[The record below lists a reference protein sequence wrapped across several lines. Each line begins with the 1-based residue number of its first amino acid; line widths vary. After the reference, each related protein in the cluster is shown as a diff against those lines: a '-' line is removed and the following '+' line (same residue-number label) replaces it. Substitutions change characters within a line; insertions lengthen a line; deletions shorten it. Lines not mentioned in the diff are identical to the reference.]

1 MATSTD
7 AITQNGLTLLPELSS
22 LSRLRYFFGQLITQR
37 DLEAEQHYHLVLRRL
52 MQRESLGTGTVAGL
66 RVSDN
71 SNGVTVAGS
80 IFVEPGLALDP
91 DGRELLLENEECIL
105 VAGAALPA
113 NHVPFTLSPDDMTQL
128 AIEVSARFGGLP
140 FDENDLEVLA
150 DSLVTCQLIDPT
162 QASNVDD
169 LAGVLDLIPA
179 STPTLTPPELLR
191 DWLFDQLVGT
201 TYVGLRY
208 RELGTDPAP
217 AVLDASCCGD
227 VTCFPTRTQEGVYI
241 VTSAQAF
248 DAAYDPFVAAKEC
261 LDTQFFGQMDAGD
274 APDHVSCK
282 SALCN
287 CLLDGW
293 RGMPPTDD
301 PCGNQVLPVVCLAVV
316 CWSRFD
322 RGSLPQLLAIDNCGC
337 RPIAPGGPM
346 IRALVE
352 SLTGCATPSAL
363 LPRFVMISPA
373 EDATVNTSDTNPD
386 FTISATAD
394 AILEVAAGDLD
405 AGWELV
411 YYPTDAGVPLHYPD
425 SSGQGPGAS
434 AVSIALTDPGSPDG
448 RRVEISFAGDGFPA
462 GTYVWR
468 IFNTITSPASEL
480 ESLANSQQLDG
491 EPNPPD
497 AVPSGNGQPGGT
509 FEARFVV
516 VEP

>member
-37 DLEAEQHYHLVLRRL
+37 DLETEQQYHLVLRRL

-105 VAGAALPA
+105 VADTPVVPVS
-113 NHVPFTLSPDDMTQL
+113 VPFSPAPGDLPQL
-128 AIEVSARFGGLP
+128 ADEVSARFGGLP

-150 DSLVTCQLIDPT
+150 NSLVTCGLIDST

-169 LAGVLDLIPA
+169 LAAVLDQVPE

-191 DWLFDQLVGT
+191 DWLFDQVVGT

-241 VTSAQAF
+241 VTSAQTF
-248 DAAYDPFVAAKEC
+248 DAAYDPYVVAKQC

-274 APDHVSCK
+274 AQDHVSCK

-316 CWSRFD
+316 CWSRYD
-322 RGSLPQLLAIDNCGC
+322 RGTLPQILAIDNSGC
-337 RPIAPGGPM
+337 RPIAPGVPM

-352 SLTGCATPSAL
+352 SLTGCATPTSL
-363 LPRFVMISPA
+363 LPRFVMIDPA
-373 EDATVNTSDTNPD
+373 EDETVSATSTKDN

-394 AILEVAAGDLD
+394 AILDVSTNLD
-405 AGWELV
+405 DGWELV
-411 YYPTDAGVPLHYPD
+411 YYPNETGVPVRYPD
-425 SSGQGPGAS
+425 TSGLGPGGSNVA
-434 AVSIALTDPGSPDG
+434 IAFADPGSPNG
-448 RRVEISFAGDGFPA
+448 RRIDISFTGGGQFEL

-468 IFNTITSPASEL
+468 IFNTLTSPASEL
-480 ESLANSQQLDG
+480 ESDANSQQLDG

-516 VEP
+516 A